1 MQMQNE
7 RKKLEELNLLD
18 DFLFNAMMTYP
29 EMGEKFTR
37 KILKLLFNKE
47 FRNLKV
53 IAQKSYGGL
62 NTDLRGAR
70 LDVYVESDD
79 SAEIDAS
86 EDVSVYDLEPDKND
100 KAKYIAAFPQRI
112 RFYHAIID
120 SRSLKSGEDFGKLK
134 RVYVIFICNYDPFGY
149 DRVKYTIRNMCVEEP
164 EMPYDDGAQ
173 TTVLYTK
180 GTKGDDISEELRQ
193 FLNYMENTTQTNA
206 VNDTLKDIQKMVDI
220 VKRDG
225 EVSLSYMKGFE
236 RDTIMYEKGQEAER
250 KNTERERQRADS
262 AEKARDEA
270 KKERDEAENVRDQAE
285 KARMI
290 AEEEKIEAQKKTA
303 EALKRVAEL
312 EKILQC
318 KTAEIK

>member
-1 MQMQNE
+1 MQNE

-29 EMGEKFTR
+29 EIGEKFTR

-53 IAQKSYGGL
+53 IAQKSYRGL

-86 EDVSVYDLEPDKND
+86 EDVSIYDLEPDKND

-134 RVYVIFICNYDPFGY
+134 RVYVIFICNYDPFSY

-180 GTKGDDISEELRQ
+180 GTKDDDIFEELRQ

-270 KKERDEAENVRDQAE
+270 KKEREEAENVRDSAE

-290 AEEEKIEAQKKTA
+290 AEEEKIKAQKETA

>member
-1 MQMQNE
+1 MQNK

-29 EMGEKFTR
+29 EMGEEFTR

-79 SAEIDAS
+79 SAEIDAT
-86 EDVSVYDLEPDKND
+86 EDASIYDLEPDKND
-100 KAKYIAAFPQRI
+100 KAKYVAAFPQRI

-173 TTVLYTK
+173 TTILYTK
-180 GTKGDDISEELRQ
+180 GTKDDNIFEELRQ

-206 VNDTLKDIQKMVDI
+206 VNDTLKDNQKMVDI

-250 KNTERERQRADS
+250 QNTEKERQRANS

-270 KKERDEAENVRDQAE
+270 EN
-285 KARMI
+285 ARII
-290 AEEEKIEAQKKTA
+290 AEEEKVKAQKEAA
-303 EALKRVAEL
+303 EALKRVEEL
-312 EKILQC
+312 EKELERT
-318 KTAEIK
+318 K

>member
-1 MQMQNE
+1 MQNE

-37 KILKLLFNKE
+37 KILKLLFNRE

-53 IAQKSYGGL
+53 IAQKSDGGL

-79 SAEIDAS
+79 SAEIDVS
-86 EDVSVYDLEPDKND
+86 EDASIYDLEPDKND
-100 KAKYIAAFPQRI
+100 RAKYVAAFPQRI

-180 GTKGDDISEELRQ
+180 GTKGDGISEELRQ

-250 KNTERERQRADS
+250 QNTERERQRADS

-270 KKERDEAENVRDQAE
+270 ENVRNQAE

-290 AEEEKIEAQKKTA
+290 AEEEKIKAQKETA
-303 EALKRVAEL
+303 EALRRVTEL
-312 EKILQC
+312 EALLQC
-318 KTAEIK
+318 KPTEIK

>member
-1 MQMQNE
+1 MQNE

-29 EMGEKFTR
+29 EMGEEFTR

-79 SAEIDAS
+79 SAEIDAA
-86 EDVSVYDLEPDKND
+86 EDTSIYDLEPDKND
-100 KAKYIAAFPQRI
+100 KAKYVAAFPQRI

-173 TTVLYTK
+173 TTILYTK
-180 GTKGDDISEELRQ
+180 GTKDDNISEELRQ

-236 RDTIMYEKGQEAER
+236 RDTMMYEKGQEAER
-250 KNTERERQRADS
+250 QNTERERQRADS

-270 KKERDEAENVRDQAE
+270 EN
-285 KARMI
+285 ARII
-290 AEEEKIEAQKKTA
+290 AEEEKVKAQKEAA
-303 EALKRVAEL
+303 EALKRVEEL
-312 EKILQC
+312 EKELERT
-318 KTAEIK
+318 K

>member
-1 MQMQNE
+1 MQNE

-29 EMGEKFTR
+29 EMGERFTR
-37 KILKLLFNKE
+37 KILKLLFNKD

-86 EDVSVYDLEPDKND
+86 EDVSIYDLEPDKND

-270 KKERDEAENVRDQAE
+270 KKERDEAENVRDEAE

-318 KTAEIK
+318 KTTEGK

>member
-1 MQMQNE
+1 M
-7 RKKLEELNLLD
+7 
-18 DFLFNAMMTYP
+18 Y
-29 EMGEKFTR
+29 
-37 KILKLLFNKE
+37 
-47 FRNLKV
+47 
-53 IAQKSYGGL
+53 Y
-62 NTDLRGAR
+62 
-70 LDVYVESDD
+70 
-79 SAEIDAS
+79 
-86 EDVSVYDLEPDKND
+86 
-100 KAKYIAAFPQRI
+100 
-112 RFYHAIID
+112 AIID

-236 RDTIMYEKGQEAER
+236 RDTIMYEKGQAAER
-250 KNTERERQRADS
+250 KNTEKERQRADS
-262 AEKARDEA
+262 
-270 KKERDEAENVRDQAE
+270 AE

-290 AEEEKIEAQKKTA
+290 AEEEKIEAQKETA

-312 EKILQC
+312 EALLQC
-318 KTAEIK
+318 KPTETK

>member
-1 MQMQNE
+1 MQNE

-29 EMGEKFTR
+29 EMGERFTR

-86 EDVSVYDLEPDKND
+86 EDVSIYDLEPDKND

-270 KKERDEAENVRDQAE
+270 KKERDEAENVRDEAE

>member
-1 MQMQNE
+1 
-7 RKKLEELNLLD
+7 
-18 DFLFNAMMTYP
+18 MMTYP
-29 EMGEKFTR
+29 EIGKKFTR
-37 KILKLLFNKE
+37 KILKLLFNRD

-53 IAQKSYGGL
+53 IAQKSYRGL

-70 LDVYVESDD
+70 LDVYVECDD

-86 EDVSVYDLEPDKND
+86 EDASIYDLEPDKND

-134 RVYVIFICNYDPFGY
+134 RVYVIFICNYDPFSY

-180 GTKGDDISEELRQ
+180 GTKDDDISEELRQ

-270 KKERDEAENVRDQAE
+270 KKEREEAENVRDSAE

-290 AEEEKIEAQKKTA
+290 AEEEKIKAQKETA

>member
-1 MQMQNE
+1 MQNE

-37 KILKLLFNKE
+37 KILKLLFNRE

-112 RFYHAIID
+112 RFYYAIID

-134 RVYVIFICNYDPFGY
+134 RVYVIFICNYDPFGC

-180 GTKGDDISEELRQ
+180 GTKDDDISEELRQ

-206 VNDTLKDIQKMVDI
+206 VNDTLKAIQKMVDI

-250 KNTERERQRADS
+250 QNTERERQRADS

-270 KKERDEAENVRDQAE
+270 KKERDEAENVRDSAE

-290 AEEEKIEAQKKTA
+290 AEEEKIKAQKETA

>member
-1 MQMQNE
+1 MQNE

-37 KILKLLFNKE
+37 KILKLLFNRE
-47 FRNLKV
+47 FQNLKV

-86 EDVSVYDLEPDKND
+86 EDVSIYDLEPDKND

-180 GTKGDDISEELRQ
+180 GTKGDGISEELRQ

-236 RDTIMYEKGQEAER
+236 RDTIMYEKGQAAER

-262 AEKARDEA
+262 AEKAR
-270 KKERDEAENVRDQAE
+270 
-285 KARMI
+285 MI
-290 AEEEKIEAQKKTA
+290 AEEEKIKAQKETA

-312 EKILQC
+312 EDHIGVWPCVQQRVYSPVGGSP
-318 KTAEIK
+318 IK

>member
-1 MQMQNE
+1 MQNE
-7 RKKLEELNLLD
+7 RKKLEELNLLN

-37 KILKLLFNKE
+37 KILKLLFNRE

-134 RVYVIFICNYDPFGY
+134 RVYVIFICNYDPFGC

-180 GTKGDDISEELRQ
+180 GTKDDDISEELRQ

-206 VNDTLKDIQKMVDI
+206 VNDTLKAIQKMVDI

-250 KNTERERQRADS
+250 QNTERERQRADS

-270 KKERDEAENVRDQAE
+270 KKERDEAENVRDSAE

-290 AEEEKIEAQKKTA
+290 AEEEKIKAQKETA

>member
-1 MQMQNE
+1 MQNE

-86 EDVSVYDLEPDKND
+86 EDVSIYDLEPDKND
-100 KAKYIAAFPQRI
+100 RAKYIAAFPQRI

-173 TTVLYTK
+173 TT
-180 GTKGDDISEELRQ
+180 
-193 FLNYMENTTQTNA
+193 QTNA

-250 KNTERERQRADS
+250 KNTERERQRADF
-262 AEKARDEA
+262 AEK
-270 KKERDEAENVRDQAE
+270 
-285 KARMI
+285 
-290 AEEEKIEAQKKTA
+290 EKIKAPKETT

-318 KTAEIK
+318 KTTEGK

>member
-1 MQMQNE
+1 MQNE

-29 EMGEKFTR
+29 EMGVKFTR
-37 KILKLLFNKE
+37 KILKLLFNRE

-86 EDVSVYDLEPDKND
+86 EDASIYDLEPDKND

-134 RVYVIFICNYDPFGY
+134 RVYVIFICNYDPFDY

-270 KKERDEAENVRDQAE
+270 KKERDEAENVRDEAE

>member
-1 MQMQNE
+1 MQNE

-37 KILKLLFNKE
+37 KILKLLFNRE

-86 EDVSVYDLEPDKND
+86 EDASIYDLEPDKND

-180 GTKGDDISEELRQ
+180 GTKDDDISEELRQ

-206 VNDTLKDIQKMVDI
+206 VNDTLKAIQKMVDI

-225 EVSLSYMKGFE
+225 EVFLSYMKGFE

-250 KNTERERQRADS
+250 QNTERERQRADS

-270 KKERDEAENVRDQAE
+270 KKERDEAENVRDSAE

-290 AEEEKIEAQKKTA
+290 AEEEKIKAQKETA

>member
-1 MQMQNE
+1 MQNE

-29 EMGEKFTR
+29 EMGEEFTR

-79 SAEIDAS
+79 SAEIDAA
-86 EDVSVYDLEPDKND
+86 EDTSIYDLEPDKND
-100 KAKYIAAFPQRI
+100 KTKYVAAFPQRI

-164 EMPYDDGAQ
+164 EMPYDDGTQ
-173 TTVLYTK
+173 TTILYTK
-180 GTKGDDISEELRQ
+180 GTKDDNISEELRQ

-236 RDTIMYEKGQEAER
+236 RDTMMYEKGQEAER
-250 KNTERERQRADS
+250 QNTERERQRADS

-270 KKERDEAENVRDQAE
+270 EN
-285 KARMI
+285 ARI
-290 AEEEKIEAQKKTA
+290 SAEEEKAKAQKEAA
-303 EALKRVAEL
+303 EALKRVEEL
-312 EKILQC
+312 EKELERT
-318 KTAEIK
+318 K

>member
-1 MQMQNE
+1 MQNE

-29 EMGEKFTR
+29 EMGEEFTR

-79 SAEIDAS
+79 SAEIDAA
-86 EDVSVYDLEPDKND
+86 EDMSIYDLEPDKND
-100 KAKYIAAFPQRI
+100 KAKYVAAFPQRI

-120 SRSLKSGEDFGKLK
+120 SRSLKSGEDFGKIK

-173 TTVLYTK
+173 TTILYTK
-180 GTKGDDISEELRQ
+180 GTKDDNISEELRQ

-236 RDTIMYEKGQEAER
+236 RDTMMYEKGQEAER
-250 KNTERERQRADS
+250 QNTERERQRADS

-270 KKERDEAENVRDQAE
+270 EN
-285 KARMI
+285 ARII
-290 AEEEKIEAQKKTA
+290 AEEEKVKAQKEAA
-303 EALKRVAEL
+303 EALKRIEEL
-312 EKILQC
+312 EKEL
-318 KTAEIK
+318 KRTK

>member
-1 MQMQNE
+1 MQNE

-86 EDVSVYDLEPDKND
+86 EGVSIYDLEPDKND

-270 KKERDEAENVRDQAE
+270 KKERDEAE
-285 KARMI
+285 KARKI

>member
-1 MQMQNE
+1 MQNE

-29 EMGEKFTR
+29 EMGERFTR
-37 KILKLLFNKE
+37 KILKLLFNRE

-86 EDVSVYDLEPDKND
+86 EDASIYDLEPDKND

-270 KKERDEAENVRDQAE
+270 KKERDEAENVRDEAE

>member
-1 MQMQNE
+1 MQNE

-37 KILKLLFNKE
+37 KILKLLFNRE

-86 EDVSVYDLEPDKND
+86 EDASIYDLEPDKND
-100 KAKYIAAFPQRI
+100 KVKYIAAFPKRI

-173 TTVLYTK
+173 TTVLHTK
-180 GTKGDDISEELRQ
+180 GTKGDDISEELWQ

-250 KNTERERQRADS
+250 QNTERERQRADS

-270 KKERDEAENVRDQAE
+270 KNARDESENARTIAE
-285 KARMI
+285 K
-290 AEEEKIEAQKKTA
+290 EKIKAQKETA

-318 KTAEIK
+318 KTAEVK

>member
-1 MQMQNE
+1 MQNE

-29 EMGEKFTR
+29 EMGEEFTR

-79 SAEIDAS
+79 SAEIDAA
-86 EDVSVYDLEPDKND
+86 EDTSIYDLEPDKND
-100 KAKYIAAFPQRI
+100 KAKYVAAFPQRI

-180 GTKGDDISEELRQ
+180 GTKGDDITEELRQ

-236 RDTIMYEKGQEAER
+236 RDTMMYEKGQEAER
-250 KNTERERQRADS
+250 QNTERERQRADS

-270 KKERDEAENVRDQAE
+270 EN
-285 KARMI
+285 ARI
-290 AEEEKIEAQKKTA
+290 SAEEEKAKAQKEAA
-303 EALKRVAEL
+303 EALKRVEEL
-312 EKILQC
+312 EKELERT
-318 KTAEIK
+318 K

>member
-1 MQMQNE
+1 MQNE

-53 IAQKSYGGL
+53 IAQKSYGEL

-86 EDVSVYDLEPDKND
+86 EDASIYDLEPDKND
-100 KAKYIAAFPQRI
+100 RAKYIAAFPQRI

-270 KKERDEAENVRDQAE
+270 ENVRDEAE

-290 AEEEKIEAQKKTA
+290 AEEEKIKAQKETA

-312 EKILQC
+312 EALLQC
-318 KTAEIK
+318 KPTETK

>member
-1 MQMQNE
+1 MQNE

-29 EMGEKFTR
+29 EMGEEFTR

-79 SAEIDAS
+79 SAEIDAA
-86 EDVSVYDLEPDKND
+86 EDTSIYDLEPDKND
-100 KAKYIAAFPQRI
+100 KAKYVAAFPQRI

-173 TTVLYTK
+173 TTILYTK
-180 GTKGDDISEELRQ
+180 GTKDDNISEELRQ

-220 VKRDG
+220 VKRDR

-250 KNTERERQRADS
+250 QNTEKERQRANS

-270 KKERDEAENVRDQAE
+270 ENARIIAE
-285 KARMI
+285 K
-290 AEEEKIEAQKKTA
+290 EKAKAQKEVA
-303 EALKRVAEL
+303 EALKRIEEL
-312 EKILQC
+312 ELELKQKL
-318 KTAEIK
+318 K

>member
-1 MQMQNE
+1 MQNE

-29 EMGEKFTR
+29 EMGERFTR

-86 EDVSVYDLEPDKND
+86 EDVSIYDLEPDKND

-134 RVYVIFICNYDPFGY
+134 RVYVIFICNYDPFSY

-180 GTKGDDISEELRQ
+180 GTKDDDISEELRQ

-250 KNTERERQRADS
+250 KNTERERQRADF
-262 AEKARDEA
+262 AEK
-270 KKERDEAENVRDQAE
+270 
-285 KARMI
+285 
-290 AEEEKIEAQKKTA
+290 EKIKAQKETT

-318 KTAEIK
+318 KTTEGK

>member
-1 MQMQNE
+1 MQNE

-29 EMGEKFTR
+29 EMGEEFTR

-79 SAEIDAS
+79 SAEIDAA
-86 EDVSVYDLEPDKND
+86 EDTSIYDLEPDKND
-100 KAKYIAAFPQRI
+100 KAKYVAAFPQRI

-173 TTVLYTK
+173 TTILYTK
-180 GTKGDDISEELRQ
+180 GTKDDNISEELRQ

-236 RDTIMYEKGQEAER
+236 RDTMMYQKGQEAER
-250 KNTERERQRADS
+250 QNTERERQRADS

-270 KKERDEAENVRDQAE
+270 EN
-285 KARMI
+285 ARI
-290 AEEEKIEAQKKTA
+290 SAEEEKAKAQKEAA
-303 EALKRVAEL
+303 EALKRVEEL
-312 EKILQC
+312 EKELERT
-318 KTAEIK
+318 K

>member
-1 MQMQNE
+1 MQNE

-29 EMGEKFTR
+29 EMGERFTR

-86 EDVSVYDLEPDKND
+86 EDASIYDLEPDKND
-100 KAKYIAAFPQRI
+100 KAKYIAAFLQRI

-270 KKERDEAENVRDQAE
+270 KKERDEAENVRDEAE

-318 KTAEIK
+318 KTAEVK

>member
-1 MQMQNE
+1 MQNE

-86 EDVSVYDLEPDKND
+86 EDVSIYDLEPDKND

-225 EVSLSYMKGFE
+225 EVLLSYMKGFE

-270 KKERDEAENVRDQAE
+270 KKERDEAENVRDEAE

-318 KTAEIK
+318 KTAEVK